1 LIEKGLEVDC
11 KHASACKE
19 ADKDMILMQIGDNV
33 AELNSTIHGVVAGC
47 YARQYLQ
54 KEQGAWKR
62 YLDKISR
69 GKLKKFQLDLSDFT
83 GDKLHTIRDR
93 LCELLKHLD
102 SESLKQ
108 LRLSGVS
115 IGCDY
120 WGNCLS
126 QFRALRILI
135 LSQNPGLSSL
145 PEEIGDLSELK
156 ILNVEDCDTLVKLP
170 DSICKLSKLET
181 LNVGFCDELCS
192 LLEDIQKL
200 TSLKK
205 LVLCMCPKLKRLPDS
220 MGDLTGLKVL
230 DLRLCPAASHPGTEP
245 LKKKL
250 RDNGCTIMALDED
263 SWKIESAVPREFGV
277 ATMDSRV
284 IEMECDAA
292 AREPAS
298 PTRSPRYSLLRT
310 HHPQTEVALQ
320 VDGVVGV

>member
-1 LIEKGLEVDC
+1 
-11 KHASACKE
+11 
-19 ADKDMILMQIGDNV
+19 MILKQIGDNV
-33 AELNSTIHGVVAGC
+33 ADLNSTIHGVVAGC

-69 GKLKKFQLDLSDFT
+69 GKLKKFQVDLSDFT
-83 GDKLHTIRDR
+83 GDKLRTGDR

-115 IGCDY
+115 IGCDH
-120 WGNCLS
+120 WGSCLS

-156 ILNVEDCDTLVKLP
+156 ILDVEDCDTLVKLP

-263 SWKIESAVPREFGV
+263 GWKIESAVPREVGV

-284 IEMECDAA
+284 IEMECDAS
-292 AREPAS
+292 ARETAS
-298 PTRSPRYSLLRT
+298 PTHSLLRT
-310 HHPQTEVALQ
+310 HPPQTEVALQ
-320 VDGVVGV
+320 VCGVVCV